1 MTERATEV
9 DELRREIAKLKK
21 INSKLISRVERSY
34 DRQPN
39 AYALFETAIALD
51 NQVRRRTQ
59 ELQQALRS
67 VETVNADLRRAKEQ
81 AEAANLLKSSVLT
94 SISHDLLQPLNAAR
108 LALST
113 LDGFGMAPEP
123 SGLIDQADRSLATLE
138 ELLRTLLDLSKLDAG
153 AMTPDLRAFPID
165 DLIGSLVKEQARGA
179 AQRGLKLRHFATGRW
194 VLSDPLLLRRVVQ
207 NLIANGLRYTRRGGV
222 LIGGR
227 ARAGRWSVEVWDT
240 GPGIPEERRD
250 AIFQEFQRGE
260 AGEHGGQG
268 FGLGLAIVR
277 RLALAL
283 EHPIGLRSRVGSGS
297 MFSVSLPIAE
307 KPKAERAQPRAEPS
321 LVARGPLSDA
331 RVLVIENDAAVL
343 TAMSALLS
351 RWGCEVAIAPSG
363 DEAAEIA
370 MRRAPQAI
378 IADLHL
384 DHFERGATAVMK
396 VRRAVGAATPA
407 MLVTADHSDTAARE
421 AEEAE
426 MTLLRKPVRPAELRS
441 LLSYLL
447 SQPGA

>member
-1 MTERATEV
+1 LTDVR
-9 DELRREIAKLKK
+9 DEAEDLRREIAKLKK
-21 INSKLISRVERSY
+21 INAKLISRVERSY
-34 DRQPN
+34 DQQPS

-59 ELQQALRS
+59 EVQQALRS
-67 VETVNADLRRAKEQ
+67 VERANEDLMRAKEQ
-81 AEAANLLKSSVLT
+81 AEAASLLKSSVLT

-113 LDGFGMAPEP
+113 LDSFDMGREQA
-123 SGLIDQADRSLATLE
+123 GLIGQADRSLATLE

-153 AMTPDLRAFPID
+153 VMTPDLRAFPID
-165 DLIGSLVKEQARGA
+165 ELIGSLIKEQAQEA
-179 AQRGLKLRHFATGRW
+179 AKRGLKLRHFGAGRW
-194 VLSDPLLLRRVVQ
+194 VTSDPLLLRRVMQ

-222 LIGGR
+222 LVGGR
-227 ARAGRWSVEVWDT
+227 ARDGRWTVEVWDT

-250 AIFQEFQRGE
+250 AIFHEFQRGE
-260 AGEHGGQG
+260 AGEQGGQG

-277 RLALAL
+277 RLGLAL
-283 EHPIGLRSRVGSGS
+283 EHPIGLRSTVGKGS
-297 MFSVSLPIAE
+297 MFSVSLPLAE
-307 KPKAERAQPRAEPS
+307 PAKAEPFAREAERS
-321 LVARGPLSDA
+321 LAARGPLSNA

-343 TAMSALLS
+343 AAMSALLA
-351 RWGCEVAIAPSG
+351 RWGCEVATAPTG

-370 MRRAPQAI
+370 AKRAPQAI

-384 DHFERGATAVMK
+384 DHFERGAAAVAK
-396 VRRAVGAATPA
+396 VRRAVGAPTPA

-421 AEEAE
+421 AEAAE

-447 SQPGA
+447 SHPGA

>member
-1 MTERATEV
+1 MTETTDEV
-9 DELRREIAKLKK
+9 EELRCKVAKLEK
-21 INSKLISRVERSY
+21 INAKLISRVERSY
-34 DRQPN
+34 DQQPN

-59 ELQQALRS
+59 EVQQALRS
-67 VETVNADLRRAKEQ
+67 IERVNEDLRRAKEQ

-113 LDGFGMAPEP
+113 LGSFEMGREQT
-123 SGLIDQADRSLATLE
+123 GLIDQADRSLATLE

-153 AMTPDLRAFPID
+153 VMTPDWRAFPID
-165 DLIGSLVKEQARGA
+165 DLVGSLVKEHAQGA
-179 AQRGLKLRHFATGRW
+179 AKRGLKLRHFGAGRW
-194 VLSDPLLLRRVVQ
+194 VTSDPLLLRRVVQ

-222 LIGGR
+222 LVGGR
-227 ARAGRWSVEVWDT
+227 ARAGRWTVEVWDT

-283 EHPIGLRSRVGSGS
+283 EHPIGLMSTVGKGS
-297 MFSVSLPIAE
+297 MFSVCLPLAE
-307 KPKAERAQPRAEPS
+307 QPRDEPQPRPAETS
-321 LVARGPLSDA
+321 LAARGPLRDA
-331 RVLVIENDAAVL
+331 RILVIENDAAVL
-343 TAMSALLS
+343 AAMSALLT
-351 RWGCEVAIAPSG
+351 RWGCEVAVASSG

-370 MRRAPQAI
+370 EARAPQAI

-384 DHFERGATAVMK
+384 DHFERGATAVAK

-426 MTLLRKPVRPAELRS
+426 MALLRKPVRPAELRS

>member
-1 MTERATEV
+1 VKDELSEV
-9 DELRREIAKLKK
+9 EALRREVAKLQK
-21 INSKLISRVERSY
+21 INAKLISRVERSY
-34 DRQPN
+34 DQPPN

-59 ELQQALRS
+59 EVQLALRS
-67 VETVNADLRRAKEQ
+67 VERANEELRKAKEQ

-108 LALST
+108 LAMST
-113 LDGFGMAPEP
+113 LSSFDMGREQA
-123 SGLIDQADRSLATLE
+123 GLIDQADRSLASLE
-138 ELLRTLLDLSKLDAG
+138 DLLRTLLDLSKLDAG
-153 AMTPDLRAFPID
+153 VMTPDPRAFPID
-165 DLIGSLVKEQARGA
+165 ELIGSLVKEEAQGA
-179 AQRGLKLRHFATGRW
+179 AKRGLKLRGFGGGRW
-194 VLSDPLLLRRVVQ
+194 VTSDQLLLRRVLQ
-207 NLIANGLRYTRRGGV
+207 NLLANALRYTRRGGV
-222 LIGGR
+222 LVGGR
-227 ARAGRWSVEVWDT
+227 ARGDRWIVEVWDT

-260 AGEHGGQG
+260 AREHGGQG

-283 EHPIGLRSRVGSGS
+283 EHPIGLRSTLGKGS
-297 MFSVSLPIAE
+297 MFSVSLPLSAPLSVEPIA
-307 KPKAERAQPRAEPS
+307 PRAQPAASARA
-321 LVARGPLSDA
+321 PLANA

-343 TAMSALLS
+343 SAMSGLLA
-351 RWGCEVAIAPSG
+351 RWGCDVAIAPSG

-370 MRRAPQAI
+370 RTRAPQAI

-384 DHFERGATAVMK
+384 DHFERGALAVAK
-396 VRRAVGAATPA
+396 VRQVVGAATPA

-441 LLSYLL
+441 LLSFLL
-447 SQPGA
+447 SQPSA

>member
-1 MTERATEV
+1 MTDTE
-9 DELRREIAKLKK
+9 DIEELKREIAKLKK
-21 INSKLISRVERSY
+21 INAKLISRVERSY
-34 DRQPN
+34 DQQPS

-59 ELQQALRS
+59 EVQQALRS
-67 VETVNADLRRAKEQ
+67 IERANEDLRRAKEQ

-113 LDGFGMAPEP
+113 LGSFEMGGDET
-123 SGLIDQADRSLATLE
+123 GLIDQADRSLATLE

-153 AMTPDLRAFPID
+153 VMTPDMRAFPID
-165 DLIGSLVKEQARGA
+165 DLVASLVKEQAQGA
-179 AQRGLKLRHFATGRW
+179 AKRGLKLRHFGAGRW
-194 VLSDPLLLRRVVQ
+194 VTSDPLLLRRVVQ

-222 LIGGR
+222 LVGGR
-227 ARAGRWSVEVWDT
+227 ARAGRWTVEVWDT
-240 GPGIPEERRD
+240 GPGIPEERRE

-277 RLALAL
+277 RLGLAL
-283 EHPIGLRSRVGSGS
+283 EHPIDLSSRIGKGS
-297 MFSVSLPIAE
+297 MFSVSLPLAE
-307 KPKAERAQPRAEPS
+307 PPKAQPAARPAEPS
-321 LVARGPLSDA
+321 LAARGPLNNA

-343 TAMSALLS
+343 SAMAALLR
-351 RWGCEVAIAPSG
+351 RWGCEVETAPSG
-363 DEAAEIA
+363 DEAAEA
-370 MRRAPQAI
+370 ARRQTPQAI

-384 DHFERGATAVMK
+384 DHFERGALAVAK
-396 VRRAVGAATPA
+396 VRRAVGAPTPA

-421 AEEAE
+421 AEEAQ

-447 SQPGA
+447 SQPRA

>member
-1 MTERATEV
+1 M
-9 DELRREIAKLKK
+9 
-21 INSKLISRVERSY
+21 
-34 DRQPN
+34 
-39 AYALFETAIALD
+39 
-51 NQVRRRTQ
+51 
-59 ELQQALRS
+59 
-67 VETVNADLRRAKEQ
+67 
-81 AEAANLLKSSVLT
+81 
-94 SISHDLLQPLNAAR
+94 
-108 LALST
+108 
-113 LDGFGMAPEP
+113 
-123 SGLIDQADRSLATLE
+123 
-138 ELLRTLLDLSKLDAG
+138 RTLLDLSKLDAG

-283 EHPIGLRSRVGSGS
+283 EHPIGLRSRVGGGS

-370 MRRAPQAI
+370 LRRGPAG
-378 IADLHL
+378 
-384 DHFERGATAVMK
+384 DHRRPASRSFRARRDRGDE
-396 VRRAVGAATPA
+396 GAARGRRRHPRHARHRRPFRHRRPRSGGSGDDAAQKAGPA
-407 MLVTADHSDTAARE
+407 GRAALAPVLPPVAARPI
-421 AEEAE
+421 AGA
-426 MTLLRKPVRPAELRS
+426 RS
-441 LLSYLL
+441 AARTRD
-447 SQPGA
+447 GADRAGVASARARR

>member
-1 MTERATEV
+1 
-9 DELRREIAKLKK
+9 
-21 INSKLISRVERSY
+21 
-34 DRQPN
+34 
-39 AYALFETAIALD
+39 
-51 NQVRRRTQ
+51 
-59 ELQQALRS
+59 ALRS
-67 VETVNADLRRAKEQ
+67 VEQANQDLSRAKEQ

-108 LALST
+108 LALSA
-113 LDGFGMAPEP
+113 LLSFDMGREP
-123 SGLIDQADRSLATLE
+123 AGLVDQADRSLATLE

-153 AMTPDLRAFPID
+153 VMTPDMRAFPID
-165 DLIGSLVKEQARGA
+165 DLVASLVKEQAQGA
-179 AQRGLKLRHFATGRW
+179 AKRGLKLRHFGAGRW
-194 VLSDPLLLRRVVQ
+194 VTSDPLLLRRVVQ
-207 NLIANGLRYTRRGGV
+207 NLIANGLRYTRLGGV
-222 LIGGR
+222 LVGGR
-227 ARAGRWSVEVWDT
+227 ARGECWTVEVWDY

-260 AGEHGGQG
+260 AGENGGQG

-283 EHPIGLRSRVGSGS
+283 GHPIGLRSTVGRGS
-297 MFSVSLPIAE
+297 MFSVALPL
-307 KPKAERAQPRAEPS
+307 AEPRQAEPAAP
-321 LVARGPLSDA
+321 LAEPWVAARGPLRSA

-343 TAMSALLS
+343 SAMSALLK

-363 DEAAEIA
+363 DEAAEVA
-370 MRRAPQAI
+370 RRSAPQAI

-384 DHFERGATAVMK
+384 DHFERGATAVAK

-407 MLVTADHSDTAARE
+407 VLVTADHSDTAARE

-447 SQPGA
+447 SQPG

>member
-1 MTERATEV
+1 MKEPPGEAE
-9 DELRREIAKLKK
+9 ELRREIAKLQK
-21 INSKLISRVERSY
+21 INTKLISRVERSY
-34 DRQPN
+34 DQSPN

-59 ELQQALRS
+59 EVQQALRS
-67 VETVNADLRRAKEQ
+67 VERANEDLLRAKEQ

-108 LALST
+108 LALSALT
-113 LDGFGMAPEP
+113 SFEMGSEP
-123 SGLIDQADRSLATLE
+123 VGLIDQADRSLATLE
-138 ELLRTLLDLSKLDAG
+138 DLLRTLLDLSKLDAG
-153 AMTPDLRAFPID
+153 VMTPDEQAFPID
-165 DLIGSLVKEQARGA
+165 DLVASLVKEQTQA
-179 AQRGLKLRHFATGRW
+179 AAKRGLKLRHFGARR
-194 VLSDPLLLRRVVQ
+194 VVKSDPLLLRRVVQ
-207 NLIANGLRYTRRGGV
+207 NLIANSLRYTRRGGV
-222 LIGGR
+222 LVGGR
-227 ARAGRWSVEVWDT
+227 ARDGRWIVEVWDT
-240 GPGIPEERRD
+240 GPGIPPERRN

-283 EHPIGLRSRVGSGS
+283 EHPIDLRSTVGKGS
-297 MFSVSLPIAE
+297 MFSVSLPLAELRQAAPAAVHANPSIA
-307 KPKAERAQPRAEPS
+307 
-321 LVARGPLSDA
+321 VHGPLRNA
-331 RVLVIENDAAVL
+331 RVLVIENDATVL
-343 TAMSALLS
+343 SAMSALLT
-351 RWGCEVAIAPSG
+351 RWGCEVAVAPTG
-363 DEAAEIA
+363 DEAADLA
-370 MRRAPQAI
+370 RMRIPQAI

-384 DHFERGATAVMK
+384 DHFERGSHAVAK

-407 MLVTADHSDTAARE
+407 MLVTADHSDAAARE

-441 LLSYLL
+441 LLSFLL

>member
-1 MTERATEV
+1 MTQAVDEV
-9 DELRREIAKLKK
+9 EELRREIAKLKK
-21 INSKLISRVERSY
+21 INAKLISRVERSY
-34 DRQPN
+34 DQQPN

-59 ELQQALRS
+59 EVQQALRS
-67 VETVNADLRRAKEQ
+67 IERANEDLRRAKEQ

-113 LDGFGMAPEP
+113 LDSFEMGGEQN
-123 SGLIDQADRSLATLE
+123 GLIDQADRSLATLE
-138 ELLRTLLDLSKLDAG
+138 DLLRTVLDLSKLDAG
-153 AMTPDLRAFPID
+153 VMSPDLRAFPID
-165 DLIGSLVKEQARGA
+165 DLVGSLVKEQAQGA
-179 AQRGLKLRHFATGRW
+179 AKRGLKFRHFGAGRW
-194 VLSDPLLLRRVVQ
+194 VTSDPLLLRRVIQ
-207 NLIANGLRYTRRGGV
+207 NLITNGLRYTRRGGV
-222 LIGGR
+222 LVGGR
-227 ARAGRWSVEVWDT
+227 VRDGRWTVEVWDT

-260 AGEHGGQG
+260 VGEHGGLG

-283 EHPIGLRSRVGSGS
+283 DHPIGLRSTVGRGS
-297 MFSVSLPIAE
+297 MFSVSLPLAE
-307 KPKAERAQPRAEPS
+307 ARAAESVLAPAEASP
-321 LVARGPLSDA
+321 LARGPLRDA
-331 RVLVIENDAAVL
+331 RILVIENDAAVL
-343 TAMSALLS
+343 AAMSALLS
-351 RWGCEVAIAPSG
+351 RWGCAVAIAPSG
-363 DEAAEIA
+363 DAAAEIA
-370 MRRAPQAI
+370 AKQRPQAI

-384 DHFERGATAVMK
+384 DHFERGMTAVAK

-407 MLVTADHSDTAARE
+407 MLVTADHSDEAARE

-426 MTLLRKPVRPAELRS
+426 MALLRKPVRPAELRS

-447 SQPGA
+447 SNPGA

>member
-1 MTERATEV
+1 VTDAPAEV
-9 DELRREIAKLKK
+9 EELRREIAKLQK
-21 INSKLISRVERSY
+21 INAKLISRVERSY
-34 DRQPN
+34 DQQPS

-51 NQVRRRTQ
+51 NQVRRRTM
-59 ELQQALRS
+59 EVQQALRS
-67 VETVNADLRRAKEQ
+67 IERANDDLRRAKEQ

-113 LDGFGMAPEP
+113 LGSFDMGREQT
-123 SGLIDQADRSLATLE
+123 GLIDQADRSLAALE

-153 AMTPDLRAFPID
+153 AMTPDLSAFPID
-165 DLIGSLVKEQARGA
+165 DLIAALVKEQAQGA
-179 AQRGLKLRHFATGRW
+179 AKRGLKLRHFEGGRW
-194 VLSDPLLLRRVVQ
+194 VVSDPLLLRRVLQ
-207 NLIANGLRYTRRGGV
+207 NLIENALRYTRRGGV
-222 LIGGR
+222 LVGGR
-227 ARAGRWSVEVWDT
+227 ARGGHWTVEVWDT
-240 GPGIPEERRD
+240 GPGIPEARRD

-283 EHPIGLRSRVGSGS
+283 EHPIGLRSTVDKGS
-297 MFSVSLPIAE
+297 MFSVTLPL
-307 KPKAERAQPRAEPS
+307 AERPATEPAAPYAAPS
-321 LVARGPLSDA
+321 IAARGPLTNA
-331 RVLVIENDAAVL
+331 RVLVIENDAAVRS
-343 TAMSALLS
+343 AMSALLS
-351 RWGCEVAIAPSG
+351 RWGCDVAVAPSG

-370 MRRAPQAI
+370 AKRPPQAI

-384 DHFERGATAVMK
+384 DHFERGSLAVAK

-407 MLVTADHSDTAARE
+407 MLVTADHSDSAARE
-421 AEEAE
+421 AEDAE
-426 MTLLRKPVRPAELRS
+426 MTLLRKPLRPAELRS

-447 SQPGA
+447 AQPGD

>member
-1 MTERATEV
+1 MTQPRVEAEGL
-9 DELRREIAKLKK
+9 EREIAKLQK
-21 INSKLISRVERSY
+21 INAKLISRVERSF
-34 DRQPN
+34 DQSPS

-67 VETVNADLRRAKEQ
+67 VEQANKDLLRAKEQ

-108 LALST
+108 LALSA
-113 LDGFGMAPEP
+113 LGSFDMGREP
-123 SGLIDQADRSLATLE
+123 MGLVDQADRSLAALE
-138 ELLRTLLDLSKLDAG
+138 DLLRTLLDLSKLDAG
-153 AMTPDLRAFPID
+153 VMSPDVRAFPID
-165 DLIGSLVKEQARGA
+165 DLVGSLVKEQAQA
-179 AQRGLKLRHFATGRW
+179 AAGRGLKLRHFAAGRMVW
-194 VLSDPLLLRRVVQ
+194 SDPLLLRRVVQ
-207 NLIANGLRYTRRGGV
+207 NLMANGLRYTRRGGV
-222 LIGGR
+222 LVGGR
-227 ARAGRWSVEVWDT
+227 ARGGRWLVEVWDT
-240 GPGIPEERRD
+240 GPGISEERRE

-283 EHPIGLRSRVGSGS
+283 EHPIDLRSKVGRGS
-297 MFSVSLPIAE
+297 MFSVSLPL
-307 KPKAERAQPRAEPS
+307 AEPRQVEPAAAQLQPS
-321 LVARGPLSDA
+321 AAARSKLRNA

-343 TAMSALLS
+343 TAMASLLA
-351 RWGCEVAIAPSG
+351 RWGCDVAFAPSG

-370 MRRAPQAI
+370 RKKPPQAI

-384 DHFERGATAVMK
+384 DHFERGSQAVAK
-396 VRRAVGAATPA
+396 VRSALGAPTPA

-441 LLSYLL
+441 LLSFLL
-447 SQPGA
+447 SESA

>member
-1 MTERATEV
+1 VTAVVDEV
-9 DELRREIAKLKK
+9 EELRREVAKLKK
-21 INSKLISRVERSY
+21 INAKLISRVERSY
-34 DRQPN
+34 DQQPS

-51 NQVRRRTQ
+51 NQVRLRTQ
-59 ELQQALRS
+59 EVQQALRS
-67 VETVNADLRRAKEQ
+67 IERVNGDLLRAKEQ

-113 LDGFGMAPEP
+113 LGGYDMGREQA
-123 SGLIDQADRSLATLE
+123 GLIDQADRSLATLE

-153 AMTPDLRAFPID
+153 VMTPDLRAFPID
-165 DLIGSLVKEQARGA
+165 ALLASVVKEQARTA
-179 AQRGLKLRHFATGRW
+179 EKRGLKLAHFGAGRW
-194 VLSDPLLLRRVVQ
+194 VTSDPLLLRRVVQ
-207 NLIANGLRYTRRGGV
+207 NLLANGLRYTRRGGV
-222 LIGGR
+222 LVGGR
-227 ARAGRWSVEVWDT
+227 ARGDRWTVEVWDT
-240 GPGIPEERRD
+240 GPGIPEARRD

-260 AGEHGGQG
+260 AGEQGGQG

-283 EHPIGLRSRVGSGS
+283 DHPIGLRSTVGKGS
-297 MFSVSLPIAE
+297 MFSIALPLAE
-307 KPKAERAQPRAEPS
+307 PAKAEPAPPLAGASPT
-321 LVARGPLSDA
+321 ARGPLRDA

-343 TAMSALLS
+343 AAMSALLS
-351 RWGCEVAIAPSG
+351 RWGCDVTVAPSG

-370 MRRAPQAI
+370 ALRPPQAI

-384 DHFERGATAVMK
+384 DHFERGATAVAK

-441 LLSYLL
+441 LLSWLL

>member
-1 MTERATEV
+1 MTQARAEAE
-9 DELRREIAKLKK
+9 ELRRQIAKLEK
-21 INSKLISRVERSY
+21 INAKLISRVERSY
-34 DRQPN
+34 DQSPS

-67 VETVNADLRRAKEQ
+67 VEQANKDLLRAKEQ

-108 LALST
+108 LALSA
-113 LDGFGMAPEP
+113 LGGFDMGREP
-123 SGLIDQADRSLATLE
+123 AGLVDQADRSLATLE
-138 ELLRTLLDLSKLDAG
+138 DLLRTLLDLSKLDAG
-153 AMTPDLRAFPID
+153 VMTPDLRAFPID
-165 DLIGSLVKEQARGA
+165 DLVGSLVKQQAQDA
-179 AQRGLKLRHFATGRW
+179 VKRGLKLRRFRSGRMVW
-194 VLSDPLLLRRVVQ
+194 SDPLLLQRVVQ

-222 LIGGR
+222 LVGGR
-227 ARAGRWSVEVWDT
+227 ARGGRWIVEVWDT
-240 GPGIPEERRD
+240 GPGIPDERRD

-260 AGEHGGQG
+260 AGEQGGQG

-283 EHPIGLRSRVGSGS
+283 EHPIDLRSRVGKGS
-297 MFSVSLPIAE
+297 MFSVSLPL
-307 KPKAERAQPRAEPS
+307 AEPREAEAAAAQVQPS
-321 LVARGPLSDA
+321 AAAQSALRNA

-343 TAMSALLS
+343 TAMASLLV
-351 RWGCEVAIAPSG
+351 RWGCDVAIAPSG
-363 DEAAEIA
+363 DEAAELA
-370 MRRAPQAI
+370 RARPPQAI

-384 DHFERGATAVMK
+384 DHCERGSQAVAK

-407 MLVTADHSDTAARE
+407 MLVTADHSDTAAHE
-421 AEEAE
+421 AEAAE

-441 LLSYLL
+441 LLSFLL
-447 SQPGA
+447 SEPAE

>member
-1 MTERATEV
+1 MREAPNDVEA
-9 DELRREIAKLKK
+9 LRREIAKLKK
-21 INSKLISRVERSY
+21 INMKLISRVERSY
-34 DRQPN
+34 DQQPS

-51 NQVRRRTQ
+51 NQVRRRTA
-59 ELQQALRS
+59 EVQQALRS
-67 VETVNADLRRAKEQ
+67 VERANDDLLRAKEQ

-113 LDGFGMAPEP
+113 LDSFDMGREQA
-123 SGLIDQADRSLATLE
+123 GLIDQADRSLATLE

-153 AMTPDLRAFPID
+153 VMTPDMRAFPID
-165 DLIGSLVKEQARGA
+165 GLIGSLVKEQAQA
-179 AQRGLKLRHFATGRW
+179 AAKRGLKLRFFSAERW
-194 VLSDPLLLRRVVQ
+194 VTSDPLLLRRVMQ

-222 LIGGR
+222 LVGGR
-227 ARAGRWSVEVWDT
+227 AREGRWTVEVWDT

-260 AGEHGGQG
+260 AGEHGAQG

-283 EHPIGLRSRVGSGS
+283 DHPIGLRSTVGKGS
-297 MFSVSLPIAE
+297 MFSVSLPLAEAGSAEAAPHPAQRPIA
-307 KPKAERAQPRAEPS
+307 
-321 LVARGPLSDA
+321 ARGPLGRA
-331 RVLVIENDAAVL
+331 RVLVIENDASVL
-343 TAMSALLS
+343 AAMSALLT
-351 RWGCEVAIAPSG
+351 RWGCEVTIAPSG
-363 DEAAEIA
+363 DEAADIA
-370 MRRAPQAI
+370 AKRAPDAI

-396 VRRAVGAATPA
+396 VRRVVGAATPA

-441 LLSYLL
+441 LLTYLL
-447 SQPGA
+447 AQPGG

>member
-1 MTERATEV
+1 MTQAPCEAE
-9 DELRREIAKLKK
+9 ELRREIAKLHK
-21 INSKLISRVERSY
+21 INAKLISRVERSY
-34 DRQPN
+34 DQSPN

-67 VETVNADLRRAKEQ
+67 VEQANNDLSRAKEQ

-108 LALST
+108 LALSA
-113 LDGFGMAPEP
+113 LASFDMGREP
-123 SGLIDQADRSLATLE
+123 SSLVGQADRSLAALE
-138 ELLRTLLDLSKLDAG
+138 DLLRTLLDLSKLDAG
-153 AMTPDLRAFPID
+153 VMTPDVRAFPID
-165 DLIGSLVKEQARGA
+165 DLVGSLVKQQAQDASKRE
-179 AQRGLKLRHFATGRW
+179 LKLRHFGAGRMVW
-194 VLSDPLLLRRVVQ
+194 SDPLLLRRVVQ
-207 NLIANGLRYTRRGGV
+207 NLIANGLRYTRQGGV
-222 LIGGR
+222 LVGGR
-227 ARAGRWSVEVWDT
+227 ARGGRWIVEVWDT
-240 GPGIPEERRD
+240 GPGISEERRD

-283 EHPIGLRSRVGSGS
+283 DHPIGLRSRVGRGS
-297 MFSVSLPIAE
+297 MFSVTLPL
-307 KPKAERAQPRAEPS
+307 AEPRQAEAAAAQAEPPAA
-321 LVARGPLSDA
+321 ARSALHNA
-331 RVLVIENDAAVL
+331 RVLVVENDAAVL
-343 TAMSALLS
+343 TAMSSLLA
-351 RWGCEVAIAPSG
+351 RWGCDVAIAPSG
-363 DEAAEIA
+363 EEAAELA
-370 MRRAPQAI
+370 RARPPQAI

-384 DHFERGATAVMK
+384 DHFERGPQAVAK
-396 VRRAVGAATPA
+396 IRGAVGAATPA
-407 MLVTADHSDTAARE
+407 MLVTADHSDTAVRE

-447 SQPGA
+447 SQSQA